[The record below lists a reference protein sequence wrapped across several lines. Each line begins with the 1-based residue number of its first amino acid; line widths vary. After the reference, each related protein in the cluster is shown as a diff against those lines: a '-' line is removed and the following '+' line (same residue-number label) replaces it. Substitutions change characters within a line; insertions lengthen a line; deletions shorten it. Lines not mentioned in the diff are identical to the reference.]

1 MSNPLF
7 IACPTCEVGVG
18 EACVDTG
25 MGSGQWFS
33 LTVHPRRIEAA
44 HPPLTVPCP
53 FCGSQVGEHCRDSRG
68 YHPLRISASHP
79 DAIQQ
84 RVAESF
90 RQRDVAWWLA
100 AEYQRERDAA
110 RAELATVKETI
121 AKLLVMVGGLK
132 TAAHE
137 ERAATEIFLLM
148 VGREAQDG
156 IGIEG
161 TWPPEVLAM
170 VRRVLR
176 SVAQRVRQGD
186 HRFGRAPKP
195 PENDPPKTTPGA

>member
-1 MSNPLF
+1 MSDAT
-7 IACPTCEVGVG
+7 ISCPDC
-18 EACVDTG
+18 
-25 MGSGQWFS
+25 
-33 LTVHPRRIEAA
+33 RI
-44 HPPLTVPCP
+44 
-53 FCGSQVGEHCRDSRG
+53 
-68 YHPLRISASHP
+68 
-79 DAIQQ
+79 
-84 RVAESF
+84 AESF
-90 RQRDVAWWLA
+90 HEVAVRQRDAAVWLST
-100 AEYQRERDAA
+100 EYQRERDAA
-110 RAELATVKETI
+110 RAELVNAKETI
-121 AKLLVMVGGLK
+121 AELMVMLGGLE

-137 ERAATEIFLLM
+137 ERASTEIFLLM